1 MARPKSVKK
10 KSFNFALLITDLL
23 MRKKILPGLILAFLL
38 PLASFAWGPNG
49 HRIVAEIAWQHL
61 TPQAKKAVANI
72 LGRQSLPMIAN
83 WPDFIKS
90 DTTHQYDHTNTWHY
104 LDFPANVG
112 RAEFDS
118 LLKAA
123 TGENLYSQTQAMIRD
138 LKNKHLS
145 KEKKL
150 FALTFLVHMMGD
162 MHQPLHVGRD
172 EDMGGNKINVMW
184 FNQPSNLHRVWDEQ
198 LIDFQQLSYTEY
210 TKAINI
216 ATPARVKALQ
226 SGTIADWMFE
236 SHLLADKV
244 YGYTRPDSKLSYRY
258 NYVFVEDLN
267 NQLLKGGLRLA
278 TVLNGIYK

>member
-1 MARPKSVKK
+1 
-10 KSFNFALLITDLL
+10 

-112 RAEFDS
+112 RAAFDS

-172 EDMGGNKINVMW
+172 EDMGGNKISVMW

-210 TKAINI
+210 TRAINI
-216 ATPARVKALQ
+216 ATPARVKAWQ

-244 YGYTRPDSKLSYRY
+244 YGYTKPDSKLSYRY

-278 TVLNGIYK
+278 TVLNGIYR